1 MVKILTMAKVKKTKS
16 NSNQPPALRRKF
28 LLVKGMEV
36 NWKKNPVQLINYSEI
51 STTAE
56 ETSPPKATGS
66 QKIKK
71 NMYDIILYSMQPVTH
86 KFIDVF
92 TTLRDFCTTVGTP
105 RVNYINID
113 FHINIGNVSS

>member
-1 MVKILTMAKVKKTKS
+1 MVKILMMAKVKKTKS
-16 NSNQPPALRRKF
+16 NSNQRPVLRRKF

-36 NWKKNPVQLINYSEI
+36 NWKKNPVELINNSEI

-71 NMYDIILYSMQPVTH
+71 NMYDNI
-86 KFIDVF
+86 VF
-92 TTLRDFCTTVGTP
+92 
-105 RVNYINID
+105 NAA
-113 FHINIGNVSS
+113 GNAQIY

>member
-1 MVKILTMAKVKKTKS
+1 MVKILMMAKVKKTKS

-36 NWKKNPVQLINYSEI
+36 NWKKNPVELINNSEI

-71 NMYDIILYSMQPVTH
+71 NMYDNI
-86 KFIDVF
+86 VF
-92 TTLRDFCTTVGTP
+92 
-105 RVNYINID
+105 NAA
-113 FHINIGNVSS
+113 GNAQIY